1 MKRNS
6 ILKSV
11 VLAVVVSMVGA
22 QPALAYLDPNTGGL
36 VFQLLAVIFAFFTAI
51 LLFFSAQI
59 RMAFA
64 RVKRFLRD
72 VRRKLFS
79 SRP

>member
-1 MKRNS
+1 MKKNS
-6 ILKSV
+6 ILKSI

-51 LLFFSAQI
+51 LLFFSAQV

-64 RVKRFLRD
+64 RVKRFLRN
-72 VRRKLFS
+72 VRRKLL
-79 SRP
+79 SR